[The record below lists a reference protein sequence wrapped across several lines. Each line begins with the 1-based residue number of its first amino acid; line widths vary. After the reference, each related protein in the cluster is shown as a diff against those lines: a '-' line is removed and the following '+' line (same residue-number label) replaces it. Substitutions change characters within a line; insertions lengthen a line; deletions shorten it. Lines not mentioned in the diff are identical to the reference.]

1 MTLLGSLV
9 LLSVVAGAFAQGVTG
24 MGFLLVAAPV
34 LIAVHGHTHGV
45 AVGLVLGAAA
55 SVLPLAREWRHAQP
69 RLVAGLL
76 ALTLLATPVVA
87 WLVRDV
93 DHDLLALAGGVG
105 VVLGVLLLASG
116 VRSARLRR
124 PEGVLATAV
133 GSATLNVVGGV
144 GGPPV
149 GMWVANADLPPA
161 QTRATLHGFILVQ
174 NSVTVLVLG
183 WVWPGWELLAAL
195 AVGSVAGTLVA
206 PRLPAAATRAGILLV
221 SAAGGVALLVG
232 SV

>member
-1 MTLLGSLV
+1 MTLLGGLV
-9 LLSVVAGAFAQGVTG
+9 LVSVVAGAFAQGVTG

-34 LIAVHGHTHGV
+34 LIVVHGHAAGV
-45 AVGLVLGAAA
+45 ATGLVLGAAA

-69 RLVAGLL
+69 RAVAGLL
-76 ALTLLATPVVA
+76 VLTLLATPVVA

-93 DHDLLALAGGVG
+93 DHDLLARAGGTG
-105 VVLGVLLLASG
+105 VVVGVLLLASG

-124 PEGVLATAV
+124 PEGVVATAV

-144 GGPPV
+144 GGPPI

-174 NSVTVLVLG
+174 NTVTVAVLG
-183 WVWPGWELLAAL
+183 WVWPSWELFVAL

-206 PRLPAAATRAGILLV
+206 PRLPAAATRTGILLV